1 MCYVTLFY
9 AYLPKSQGIELLVD
23 NATKMLYT
31 DSVSVVG
38 GFVSTTTPP
47 LWATLNGSPVFVP
60 QMQQELTNRHFGVT
74 IPALREVGAFLFRQ

>member
-1 MCYVTLFY
+1 MFSQFYVFCR
-9 AYLPKSQGIELLVD
+9 KSQGMRLVVD
-23 NATKMLYT
+23 NTAKMLYT